1 MTHDNKARDEL
12 RDYICRVAFSK
23 EYMEIWAESVAAKRI
38 DGIMA
43 DVDAYAESRVA
54 EAQLE
59 LCHELWQQAF
69 DGKQI
74 GDIFNDKIGELTDNQ
89 ERRK

>member
-43 DVDAYAESRVA
+43 DVDAYAESRVLA
-54 EAQLE
+54 ELE
-59 LCHELWQQAF
+59 TEQFSSDPSYRLRRIA
-69 DGKQI
+69 
-74 GDIFNDKIGELTDNQ
+74 ELTDNQ